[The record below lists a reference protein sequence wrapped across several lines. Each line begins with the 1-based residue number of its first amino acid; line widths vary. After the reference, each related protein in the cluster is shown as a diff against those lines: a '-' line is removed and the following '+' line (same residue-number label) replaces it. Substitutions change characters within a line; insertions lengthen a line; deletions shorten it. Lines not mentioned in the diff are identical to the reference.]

1 MYNEWQEMIATKYET
16 VAVNTEMIKDYKQH
30 FQQHFKAS
38 VTSKGHKFK
47 ISEYKQFRF
56 STLHKLQVHASQSMN
71 GVVGDRFTLL
81 KPNCQPNLDAKA
93 LYQGM
98 VPVKKAKL
106 DDVSH
111 SITTCNRK
119 QSNTLTK
126 YPHVMVQL
134 PMMTLV
140 RTKQTLLKVLIQLK
154 FHKYWFRFYHYL

>member
-1 MYNEWQEMIATKYET
+1 MIERMKRKKAKVEMYNEWQEMIATKYET
-16 VAVNTEMIKDYKQH
+16 VAVNTEMIKNYKQH

-106 DDVSH
+106 DDVKSLYKYLQPET
-111 SITTCNRK
+111 IEYIDKIPTCDGAASDDDFG
-119 QSNTLTK
+119 QD
-126 YPHVMVQL
+126 
-134 PMMTLV
+134 
-140 RTKQTLLKVLIQLK
+140 
-154 FHKYWFRFYHYL
+154 